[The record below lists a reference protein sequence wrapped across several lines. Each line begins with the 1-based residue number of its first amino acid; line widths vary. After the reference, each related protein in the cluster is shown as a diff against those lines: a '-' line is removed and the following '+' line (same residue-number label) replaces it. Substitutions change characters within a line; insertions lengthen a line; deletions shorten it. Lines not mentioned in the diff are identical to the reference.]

1 MTDGSARLLGIYLN
15 DHYLG
20 ANAGVSLAHRA
31 ARNHQGTPAGPE
43 LRMVANEIQ
52 EDLCSLHGI
61 MTSLGVVPSK
71 VRAVAGMAVER
82 LGRVK
87 LNGHLLTRSPL
98 SSVIELEGLRT
109 GVEAKKAGWV
119 ALRSIADNN
128 PRLDAAQLDQLVTRA
143 ERQSQVL
150 ERLRLAAAATAF
162 T

>member
-1 MTDGSARLLGIYLN
+1 MTVESARLLGLYLN

-31 ARNHQGTPAGPE
+31 ARTHEGTAAGPE
-43 LRMVANEIQ
+43 LRMVADEIRQ
-52 EDLCSLHGI
+52 DLGSLTGI

-82 LGRVK
+82 VGRVK

-98 SSVIELEGLRT
+98 SSVIELEGLRI

-119 ALRSIADNN
+119 ALRSIADTN
-128 PRLDAAQLDQLVTRA
+128 PRLDSAQLDHLVTRA

-150 ERLRLAAAATAF
+150 ERLRLAAVATAF